1 MKVERI
7 YSLDAAWAKHPAS
20 IVLCFVKPAKQTD
33 PKKQRPISLLY
44 IYLHAEREKDN
55 PNPLFAFWKGD
66 PNRGS
71 EEMENKS
78 EIAFFDVETTV
89 PTRPGQGY
97 AILEFGAIL
106 VCPQKLEEIRSYS
119 TLVRPSNPE
128 LISSLSV
135 RCNGIKPEAVV
146 SAPSFADIA
155 DTVYDIL
162 HGRIWA
168 GHNIVRFDCVRI
180 REAFAEI
187 GRVAPEPKGTIDSLA
202 LLTQKFGRRAG
213 NMKVRLLLSLLLMMF
228 CLFCADFFY
237 D

>member
-1 MKVERI
+1 
-7 YSLDAAWAKHPAS
+7 
-20 IVLCFVKPAKQTD
+20 
-33 PKKQRPISLLY
+33 
-44 IYLHAEREKDN
+44 
-55 PNPLFAFWKGD
+55 
-66 PNRGS
+66 
-71 EEMENKS
+71 MENKT

-119 TLVRPSNPE
+119 TLVRPSNPK

-135 RCNGIKPEAVV
+135 RCNGIIPEAVV

-168 GHNIVRFDCVRI
+168 GHNIVRFDCARI

-187 GRVAPEPKGTIDSLA
+187 GRAAPEPKGTIDSLA

-213 NMKVRLLLSLLLMMF
+213 NMKVRLLLWLLLMMF
-228 CLFCADFFY
+228 VCFVLTFFMIDTRWQALQIILGLATKHTGKISY
-237 D
+237 VF